1 MIKRKYTVEDA
12 RREVKECVAEGYGFD
27 YIRIFLNDLV
37 RGKDI
42 TREEC
47 GEIMR
52 ELISGNWGEV
62 ECSFGTIYE

>member
-1 MIKRKYTVEDA
+1 MYTINDA
-12 RREVKECVAEGYGFD
+12 RREIKECIEEGYGYG

-47 GEIMR
+47 MQLKK
-52 ELISGNWGEV
+52 ELIEADFD
-62 ECSFGTIYE
+62 CSISTF